1 MKQHFIV
8 CLLMALF
15 SHPLSSLAQP
25 NMGGPD
31 QKFMSFAANAGIRVK
46 TKRLSSGV
54 QLQYAEKG
62 KAGGLPVIFLHGITD
77 SWHSFESVLPLLPE
91 SIHAFAITQRGH
103 GDSERPARGY
113 KTRDFAADV
122 AAFIR
127 DNKLGPSIIVGHS
140 MGGVNTLQFA
150 VDYPGLVKGIVII
163 DSDPD
168 FSDNAGLP
176 EFQQEVAK
184 IGDVISFQ
192 FMDEFQK
199 ATLAKPIDSSY
210 YNLLVAEGMKT
221 PGWVFKQAMD
231 GLMEGKLASEI
242 HKIQAPALFFWGS
255 KDSFVGRKDQ
265 EFMRSAIRQS
275 KLIVY
280 EGTGHA
286 LHWEEPKR
294 FVDDLLDF
302 ILNTGSNPSSKI
314 RM

>member
-1 MKQHFIV
+1 MKQRFIV
-8 CLLMALF
+8 CLLLALF
-15 SHPLSSLAQP
+15 SQPLSSLAQSNRNRP
-25 NMGGPD
+25 E
-31 QKFMSFAANAGIRVK
+31 QKLMSFAANAGIEVK

-62 KAGGLPVIFLHGITD
+62 KASGVPVIFLHGITD
-77 SWHSFESVLPLLPE
+77 SWHSFESVLALLPE

-113 KTRDFAADV
+113 KTKDFAADV

-140 MGGVNTLQFA
+140 MGGINTLQFA
-150 VDYPGLVKGIVII
+150 VDYPGLVKSIVII

-168 FSDNAGLP
+168 FSDNTGLP

-184 IGDVISFQ
+184 IGDVISYQ
-192 FMDEFQK
+192 FMDDFQK
-199 ATLAKPIDSSY
+199 ATLSKPIDSSY
-210 YNLLVAEGMKT
+210 YNLLVAEGLKT
-221 PGWVFKQAMD
+221 PGWVFKQAID
-231 GLMEGKLASEI
+231 GFMELKLASEI
-242 HKIQAPALFFWGS
+242 HKIQVPALLLWGS
-255 KDSFVGRKDQ
+255 KDSFVSRKDQ
-265 EFMRSAIRQS
+265 EFMRSAIKQS

-294 FVDDLLDF
+294 FVDDLVDF
-302 ILNTGSNPSSKI
+302 ILNTGNNPTSRI
-314 RM
+314 RL